1 MNDVY
6 IRAEDVNRWISKYFK
21 NQDLISVSDLIDC
34 IEDLDSEVEHLKEQL
49 EDERQDKQDNYRPI
63 PIAEQ
68 VGISNKDFC

>member
-1 MNDVY
+1 MDDIY
-6 IRAEDVNRWISKYFK
+6 IKTEDVNRWISKYFK
-21 NQDLISVSDLIDC
+21 KQDLISVSDLIDC